1 MLHNYTRTN
10 ANALID
16 LFNKRIDDLDK
27 IVHGPI
33 VNGVRRKSTLAK
45 MLEDGGFPE
54 TESKAMRE
62 AFDKFVDAFLEIEMA
77 LMSHFYMED
86 EDVRN

>member
-1 MLHNYTRTN
+1 MLHEYTRTN
-10 ANALID
+10 AGALID
-16 LFNKRIDDLDK
+16 LFNKRIDDLNK

-33 VNGVRRKSTLAK
+33 INGVQRKSTLAK

-62 AFDKFVDAFLEIEMA
+62 AFDKFADAFLDLEMA
-77 LMSHFYMED
+77 MMIRFNMED
-86 EDVRN
+86 EGD